1 MLRELKDLVALCDAS
16 ILYQPLKG
24 EVDYHNRA
32 FPFDIPLN
40 ILTLPNH
47 KDSDPFAWAA
57 KCTTKFKDTKPF
69 ILIPGTR
76 FDIRGTRH
84 GKGGGWYDRFLAKV
98 PTEWLRIGVANK
110 SQMSETELLRQEWDQ
125 LVDWIIVCDSFNL
138 TKVNKASKMWG

>member
-1 MLRELKDLVALCDAS
+1 MFQKLKNLVSRCDAS

-57 KCTTKFKDTKPF
+57 KCTSKFKDAKPF

-84 GKGGGWYDRFLAKV
+84 GKGGGWYDRFLSKV
-98 PTEWLRIGVANK
+98 PAGWLRIGIADK
-110 SQMSETELLRQEWDQ
+110 SQVSEIKLLRQEWDQ
-125 LVDWIIVCDSFNL
+125 SVDWIIVCDNSKL
-138 TKVNKASKMWG
+138 TKIYKTVKIRG